1 MAFSP
6 VIDEENTNPFPIK
19 LTVVE
24 EAPEASNWDEAARN
38 AVIEILVTTGDAIW
52 KDKVENHHL
61 AWVWGFSGMRNAREY
76 LDFMIKTAVP
86 VDGEFIILPTKAEMI
101 MYWSIFGAI
110 CYETGYAEKVWPET
124 REETIDKISDILVRK
139 QRDYGHDNIARFGT
153 AGILIRLHDKV
164 ARLENL
170 LDKDAG
176 PENESVVDN
185 FIDLLGYASIG
196 IMWARENYMKEVSQ
210 P

>member
-6 VIDEENTNPFPIK
+6 VITEVNINPFPIK

-24 EAPEASNWDEAARN
+24 ETPEPSNWDEAARN
-38 AVIEILVTTGDAIW
+38 AVIEILITTEDAIW
-52 KDKVENHHL
+52 KQKAENHHM
-61 AWVWGFSGMRNAREY
+61 AWVWGFAGMRNIREY
-76 LDFMIKTAVP
+76 LDFMIKEMIPKDDKVT
-86 VDGEFIILPTKAEMI
+86 PTKSEIIA
-101 MYWSIFGAI
+101 YWSILGAV
-110 CYETGYAEKVWPET
+110 CYETGLVENVWLET
-124 REETIDKISDILVRK
+124 KEETVNKISDILVRK
-139 QRDYGHDNIARFGT
+139 QRDYGHENIARFGT

-170 LDKDAG
+170 LAKDAG

-196 IMWARENYMKEVSQ
+196 IMWARDTYMKEVSR
-210 P
+210 